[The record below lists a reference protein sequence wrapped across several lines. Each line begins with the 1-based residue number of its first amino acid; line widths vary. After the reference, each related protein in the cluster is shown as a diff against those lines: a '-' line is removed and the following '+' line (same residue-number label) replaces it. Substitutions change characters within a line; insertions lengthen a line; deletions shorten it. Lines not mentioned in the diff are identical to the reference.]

1 MSHVKWSEFDHLLGT
16 KFDVDLA
23 NIADC
28 HFTTI
33 QKRRFKLGIKRFDS
47 VSDFWL
53 NIDPFL
59 ESHTV
64 SEISKESGIP
74 KARIYQR
81 KRHLGLGSCE
91 ESIDWESIDKVLGTK
106 SDSDIA
112 KEFSCSKS
120 SISKRRK
127 KMNMTRSE
135 IDERWKDIDPY
146 IGKQSD
152 YSIAM
157 RFGLYASSVNHRRK
171 TLGIDRFNEVEK

>member
-1 MSHVKWSEFDHLLGT
+1 MINNYMCPRCGHDVDRKSSMLIHIDRKNKCNPTMFDI
-16 KFDVDLA
+16 DLA

-91 ESIDWESIDKVLGTK
+91 ESIDWESIDK
-106 SDSDIA
+106 
-112 KEFSCSKS
+112 E
-120 SISKRRK
+120 
-127 KMNMTRSE
+127 
-135 IDERWKDIDPY
+135 
-146 IGKQSD
+146 
-152 YSIAM
+152 
-157 RFGLYASSVNHRRK
+157 GLNLTV
-171 TLGIDRFNEVEK
+171 T